1 MGVCGSAHPLNER
14 RREYMDLIV
23 TINDAVN
30 NFVWGAP
37 AIIMILIT
45 GIYLTVRLD
54 FIQFKHM
61 GYLFSRSV
69 GKAFSKKGE
78 GEKVDGEVTSFQAAM
93 MSISAIV
100 GSGNIAG
107 VATAIVSGGPGA
119 LFWMVVAAFIGMA
132 TKFSEIA
139 LGIKYRE
146 IRKDGTV
153 DGGPMYYIS
162 KGLHCRWLGVFMS
175 ICVIFYAIVISG
187 IIDINTMA
195 AVLDERFSVPTVGT
209 GVFFAILTGICI
221 FGGAKRIGHVCEVLA
236 PFMGGAY
243 ILGGLLIIVLN
254 ISQVPGAIALILEAA
269 FTPRAV
275 TGGAVGSIFIA
286 MRYGCARG
294 IFSNEAGVGSAAM
307 VHCNAT
313 VQHPME
319 QAVWG
324 PVEVFLDT
332 VLVCS
337 VSGIAVVMS
346 GLYTDPDLDGAR
358 LTMAAFDKLL
368 PGSWGGLITL
378 GAVLLFGFSCLITFN
393 IYVERGATFVFGE
406 KVRPLIRILW
416 VTCVFVGAI
425 SGESVVWDIADTVN
439 GIIIFPNLIA
449 LWVLSKE
456 LVAMKKEWT
465 DPDMLR
471 YKAEKEARRMAKK

>member
-221 FGGAKRIGHVCEVLA
+221 FGGAKRIGHVCEVLS

-416 VTCVFVGAI
+416 VICVFVGAI

-456 LVAMKKEWT
+456 WVAMKKEWT

>member
-54 FIQFKHM
+54 FIQFKHI

-416 VTCVFVGAI
+416 VICVFVGAI

-471 YKAEKEARRMAKK
+471 YKAEKETRRMARK

>member
-416 VTCVFVGAI
+416 VICVFVGAI

-471 YKAEKEARRMAKK
+471 YKAEKETRRMAKK

>member
-1 MGVCGSAHPLNER
+1 MVKNE
-14 RREYMDLIV
+14 D
-23 TINDAVN
+23 D
-30 NFVWGAP
+30 G
-37 AIIMILIT
+37 
-45 GIYLTVRLD
+45 
-54 FIQFKHM
+54 H
-61 GYLFSRSV
+61 
-69 GKAFSKKGE
+69 
-78 GEKVDGEVTSFQAAM
+78 GEVTSFGALCTAL
-93 MSISAIV
+93 SATI
-100 GSGNIAG
+100 GTGNIVG
-107 VATAIVSGGPGA
+107 VATAIAAGGPGA

-254 ISQVPGAIALILEAA
+254 ISQVPGAIALILKAA

-416 VTCVFVGAI
+416 VICVFVGAI

>member
-1 MGVCGSAHPLNER
+1 MGVCGSAHPLIKK
-14 RREYMDLIV
+14 RREYMDLVV

-416 VTCVFVGAI
+416 VICVFVGAI

>member
-187 IIDINTMA
+187 IIDINTMD

-416 VTCVFVGAI
+416 VICVFVGAI

-456 LVAMKKEWT
+456 LVEMKKEWT

>member
-416 VTCVFVGAI
+416 VICVFVGAI

-471 YKAEKEARRMAKK
+471 YKAEKETRRMARK

>member
-1 MGVCGSAHPLNER
+1 
-14 RREYMDLIV
+14 MDLIV

-153 DGGPMYYIS
+153 DGGPMYS

-416 VTCVFVGAI
+416 VICVFVGAI

>member
-195 AVLDERFSVPTVGT
+195 AVLDERFSVHTVGT
-209 GVFFAILTGICI
+209 GVFFAIMTGMCI

-416 VTCVFVGAI
+416 VICVFVGAI

>member
-1 MGVCGSAHPLNER
+1 
-14 RREYMDLIV
+14 MDLIV

-286 MRYGCARG
+286 MRYGVLAVSSPMRP
-294 IFSNEAGVGSAAM
+294 VSALPPW
-307 VHCNAT
+307 CTAT
-313 VQHPME
+313 QRCSIPWSRRSG
-319 QAVWG
+319 APWKS
-324 PVEVFLDT
+324 FWIRSWC
-332 VLVCS
+332 VLFPAS
-337 VSGIAVVMS
+337 
-346 GLYTDPDLDGAR
+346 P
-358 LTMAAFDKLL
+358 LL
-368 PGSWGGLITL
+368 CPACI
-378 GAVLLFGFSCLITFN
+378 
-393 IYVERGATFVFGE
+393 
-406 KVRPLIRILW
+406 LIRTSM
-416 VTCVFVGAI
+416 VPA
-425 SGESVVWDIADTVN
+425 
-439 GIIIFPNLIA
+439 
-449 LWVLSKE
+449 
-456 LVAMKKEWT
+456 
-465 DPDMLR
+465 
-471 YKAEKEARRMAKK
+471 

>member
-1 MGVCGSAHPLNER
+1 M
-14 RREYMDLIV
+14 
-23 TINDAVN
+23 AV
-30 NFVWGAP
+30 P
-37 AIIMILIT
+37 
-45 GIYLTVRLD
+45 
-54 FIQFKHM
+54 
-61 GYLFSRSV
+61 
-69 GKAFSKKGE
+69 
-78 GEKVDGEVTSFQAAM
+78 VD
-93 MSISAIV
+93 
-100 GSGNIAG
+100 
-107 VATAIVSGGPGA
+107 
-119 LFWMVVAAFIGMA
+119 
-132 TKFSEIA
+132 
-139 LGIKYRE
+139 
-146 IRKDGTV
+146 
-153 DGGPMYYIS
+153 
-162 KGLHCRWLGVFMS
+162 
-175 ICVIFYAIVISG
+175 
-187 IIDINTMA
+187 
-195 AVLDERFSVPTVGT
+195 
-209 GVFFAILTGICI
+209 
-221 FGGAKRIGHVCEVLA
+221 
-236 PFMGGAY
+236 
-243 ILGGLLIIVLN
+243 
-254 ISQVPGAIALILEAA
+254 
-269 FTPRAV
+269 
-275 TGGAVGSIFIA
+275 
-286 MRYGCARG
+286 
-294 IFSNEAGVGSAAM
+294 IFSNDAGCRLCQQ

-416 VTCVFVGAI
+416 VICVFVGAI

-471 YKAEKEARRMAKK
+471 YKAEKETRRMAKK

>member
-209 GVFFAILTGICI
+209 GVFFAIPTGICI

-416 VTCVFVGAI
+416 VICVFVGAI

>member
-37 AIIMILIT
+37 DIIMILIT

-416 VTCVFVGAI
+416 VICVFVGAI

-471 YKAEKEARRMAKK
+471 YKAEKETRRMARK

>member
-254 ISQVPGAIALILEAA
+254 ITQVPNAIALILEAA

-416 VTCVFVGAI
+416 VICVFVGAI

>member
-416 VTCVFVGAI
+416 VICVFVGAI

-456 LVAMKKEWT
+456 LVEMKKEWT

>member
-1 MGVCGSAHPLNER
+1 
-14 RREYMDLIV
+14 MDLIV

-30 NFVWGAP
+30 NCVWGAP

-195 AVLDERFSVPTVGT
+195 AVLDERFSVPAVGT

-221 FGGAKRIGHVCEVLA
+221 FGGANRIGHVCEVLA

-416 VTCVFVGAI
+416 VICVFVGAI

>member
-119 LFWMVVAAFIGMA
+119 LFWMVVAAFIGMV

-416 VTCVFVGAI
+416 VICVFVGAI

>member
-119 LFWMVVAAFIGMA
+119 LFWMVVAAFICMA
-132 TKFSEIA
+132 TKVSEIA

-416 VTCVFVGAI
+416 VICVFVGAI

>member
-221 FGGAKRIGHVCEVLA
+221 FGGAKRIGHVCEVLS

-416 VTCVFVGAI
+416 VICVFVGAI

>member
-254 ISQVPGAIALILEAA
+254 ISQVPGAIALILEAV

-416 VTCVFVGAI
+416 VICVFVGAI

-456 LVAMKKEWT
+456 LVEMKKEWT

>member
-416 VTCVFVGAI
+416 VICVFVGAI

>member
-1 MGVCGSAHPLNER
+1 
-14 RREYMDLIV
+14 
-23 TINDAVN
+23 
-30 NFVWGAP
+30 
-37 AIIMILIT
+37 MILIT

-416 VTCVFVGAI
+416 VICVFVGAI